1 MPSETLPEVPV
12 PGLKPRVRI
21 AFIDRLLFFLGAIAG
36 LCGVAGAAAAAHVT
50 GSGSLDI
57 AANFLL
63 FHGPLLV
70 AVALADHVGFGR
82 AGPLR
87 LGGILIAI
95 GLIGFSGDLTVRA
108 LQGVS
113 PLPMAAPTGG
123 TLLMLGWLFLAI
135 AALVPRRA

>member
-1 MPSETLPEVPV
+1 MPNETPLEPRAPV
-12 PGLKPRVRI
+12 
-21 AFIDRLLFFLGAIAG
+21 AFIDRLLFLLGAIAG
-36 LCGVAGAAAAAHVT
+36 LCGVAAAAAAAHVT
-50 GSGSLDI
+50 GPGSLAI

-70 AVALADHVGFGR
+70 GIALADHVGFGR
-82 AGPLR
+82 AAPLR
-87 LGGILIAI
+87 LGGMLIAI
-95 GLIGFSGDLTVRA
+95 GLVGFSGDLAVRA
-108 LQGVS
+108 LAGIS